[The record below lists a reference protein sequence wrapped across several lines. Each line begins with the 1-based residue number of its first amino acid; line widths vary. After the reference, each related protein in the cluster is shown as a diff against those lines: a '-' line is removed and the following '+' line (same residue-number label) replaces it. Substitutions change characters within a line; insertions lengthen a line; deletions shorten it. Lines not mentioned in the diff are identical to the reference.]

1 VKKIVD
7 RDYIKIAAID
17 IGSNAVKYKQYRLK
31 HTSLRGHPIE
41 LDTFS
46 RISIRL
52 ATDVLE
58 LGEISEKTS
67 SKLIHEL
74 KRIIK
79 KAKKRKVEWI
89 GICATSAMRGAKNSA
104 EICNLI
110 EETTDIK
117 VNVISGI
124 QEAYY
129 LKYTNLSCI
138 ESKPTCPLI
147 VDVGGGSTEVLVNSD
162 EVLFDSF
169 DLGGVRCL
177 ENKDYR
183 VEWDRLYEWLEKV
196 NHLPVEML
204 VGIGGNI
211 RSLMKLLNKK
221 KGYPVDKQELKNLLI
236 ELEKLSIE
244 EKINQLGLAED
255 RADVIVPAGKI
266 FLEIL
271 DKTSINS
278 VCALEWSLSDAIA
291 FDYYLNNIELFY
303 DYKIA

>member
-1 VKKIVD
+1 MIKTVD

-104 EICNLI
+104 EVCNLI

-147 VDVGGGSTEVLVNSD
+147 VDVGGGS
-162 EVLFDSF
+162 
-169 DLGGVRCL
+169 
-177 ENKDYR
+177 
-183 VEWDRLYEWLEKV
+183 
-196 NHLPVEML
+196 
-204 VGIGGNI
+204 II
-211 RSLMKLLNKK
+211 R
-221 KGYPVDKQELKNLLI
+221 
-236 ELEKLSIE
+236 
-244 EKINQLGLAED
+244 
-255 RADVIVPAGKI
+255 
-266 FLEIL
+266 FL
-271 DKTSINS
+271 
-278 VCALEWSLSDAIA
+278 
-291 FDYYLNNIELFY
+291 
-303 DYKIA
+303 